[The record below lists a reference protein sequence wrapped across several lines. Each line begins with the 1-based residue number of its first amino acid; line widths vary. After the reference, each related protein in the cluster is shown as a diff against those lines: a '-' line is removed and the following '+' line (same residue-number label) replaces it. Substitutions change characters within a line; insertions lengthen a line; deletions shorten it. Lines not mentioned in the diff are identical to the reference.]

1 LPIVNCR
8 FTIGLWRK
16 SQLAIGNRK
25 SKIRRPTRYRVVVLT
40 SLQLTKARM
49 AIRAIVEY
57 PDPVL
62 LSPGLPVES
71 FNSELESLVAD
82 MFETM
87 YDAGGV
93 GLAAQQIGLSLRLF
107 VMDCDGI
114 KLVAANPE
122 IIFVAGE
129 QSGEEGCLSVAKVPA
144 ELKRPD
150 RAILRAQDLTGKTF
164 ERAESGLAARC
175 FLHETDHCDG
185 RLFIYHLSPLRRDLV
200 LRKFRKLKKT
210 R

>member
-1 LPIVNCR
+1 MAL
-8 FTIGLWRK
+8 
-16 SQLAIGNRK
+16 
-25 SKIRRPTRYRVVVLT
+25 RP
-40 SLQLTKARM
+40 
-49 AIRAIVEY
+49 IVEY
-57 PDPVL
+57 PAPVL
-62 LSPGLPVES
+62 LEPGDAVVD
-71 FNSELESLVAD
+71 FDDELKSLVAD

-87 YDAGGV
+87 YDARGV

-122 IIFVAGE
+122 IVSVAGE

-150 RAILRAQDLTGKTF
+150 HVVLRAQDVAGNIF
-164 ERAESGLAARC
+164 EREATGLAARC

-185 RLFIYHLSPLRRDLV
+185 ILFIRRLSPLRRELV
-200 LRKFRKLKKT
+200 VNKFRKLKKT

>member
-1 LPIVNCR
+1 
-8 FTIGLWRK
+8 
-16 SQLAIGNRK
+16 
-25 SKIRRPTRYRVVVLT
+25 
-40 SLQLTKARM
+40 M

-62 LSPGLPVES
+62 LAPGDAVVS
-71 FNSELESLVAD
+71 FDDELKALVGD
-82 MFETM
+82 MFDTM
-87 YDAGGV
+87 YDSGGV

-107 VMDCDGI
+107 VMDCDGL

-122 IIFVAGE
+122 IISVVGE
-129 QSGEEGCLSVAKVPA
+129 QSGEEGCLSVGKVHA
-144 ELKRPD
+144 DLKRAE
-150 RAILRAQDLTGKTF
+150 RALLRAEDVQGKTF
-164 ERAESGLAARC
+164 EREASGLAARC

-185 RLFIYHLSPLRRDLV
+185 KLFIRHLSSLRRDLV